1 MGTKHISNELKMRF
15 FSGNVTG
22 KEIKEVL
29 LAAELDPDLKEE
41 IEIMTSISGD
51 LEKIQANLTK
61 ELSEKAK
68 IISFQP
74 SYIRPMLKAAQ
85 NKNLKAAADCVV
97 RCEHEI
103 LSNYQSDV
111 SFETLLKLSE
121 ENRWLQD
128 GGTPLYNIGHIL
140 ENYNLSIVRL
150 YDCKPED
157 IIKEL
162 QGGCYVIVVVNAEK
176 LYREEAANNDPNH
189 AMIVRDLNESTITLY
204 DPQYQKEEKYDV
216 IQFLEAWKGSQ
227 YYLVSAAERG
237 LRQYDPQPIDVTDFP
252 LDGDIKELIEAIA
265 ENCHD
270 IWARER
276 MDHGWTYGPERDDK
290 NLKHPDLVPYS
301 DLSDSEKEYDIK
313 MAQGTLELI
322 QRLGFKIK
330 KE

>member
-1 MGTKHISNELKMRF
+1 MGTKHISNKLKMRF

-51 LEKIQANLTK
+51 LEKIQADLTK

-103 LSNYQSDV
+103 LKNYQSDV
-111 SFETLLKLSE
+111 SFEKLLKLSE
-121 ENRWLQD
+121 EKQWLQD

-140 ENYNLSIVRL
+140 ENYNLSVVRL

-157 IIKEL
+157 ISKEL
-162 QGGCYVIVVVNAEK
+162 QGGCHVIVVVNAEK

-189 AMIVRDLNESTITLY
+189 AVIVRDLNESTITLY
-204 DPQYQKEEKYDV
+204 DPQYQKEEQYDV

-301 DLSDSEKEYDIK
+301 DLPDSEKEYDIK

>member
-140 ENYNLSIVRL
+140 ENYNLSVVRL

-176 LYREEAANNDPNH
+176 LYREEAANNDPKH

-204 DPQYQKEEKYDV
+204 DPQYQKEEQYDV

-301 DLSDSEKEYDIK
+301 DLPDSEKEYDIK

>member
-1 MGTKHISNELKMRF
+1 MGTKHISNKLKMRF

-22 KEIKEVL
+22 KEIKDVL

-121 ENRWLQD
+121 ENKWLQD

-140 ENYNLSIVRL
+140 EYYNLSVVRL
-150 YDCKPED
+150 YDCELED

-204 DPQYQKEEKYDV
+204 DPQYQKEEQYDV

-276 MDHGWTYGPERDDK
+276 IDHGWTYGPERDDK

-301 DLSDSEKEYDIK
+301 DLPDSEKEYDIK

-322 QRLGFKIK
+322 QRLGFIIK

>member
-1 MGTKHISNELKMRF
+1 MGTKHISNKLKMRF

-22 KEIKEVL
+22 KEIKDVL

-121 ENRWLQD
+121 ENKWLQD

-140 ENYNLSIVRL
+140 EYYNLSVVRL
-150 YDCKPED
+150 YDCELED

-189 AMIVRDLNESTITLY
+189 AVIVRDLNESTITLY
-204 DPQYQKEEKYDV
+204 DPQYQKEEQYDI

-276 MDHGWTYGPERDDK
+276 IDHGWTYGPERDDK

-301 DLSDSEKEYDIK
+301 DLPDSEKEYDIK

-322 QRLGFKIK
+322 QRLGFIIK